1 MYNNYLFIVLYD
13 EAKPPLNDNDDMIAN
28 ASYEAT
34 TTRGTESKTKCSQC
48 DVTLYHELYK

>member
-13 EAKPPLNDNDDMIAN
+13 EAKPALNDNDDMIAN

-34 TTRGTESKTKCSQC
+34 TTRRTESKTKCSQC